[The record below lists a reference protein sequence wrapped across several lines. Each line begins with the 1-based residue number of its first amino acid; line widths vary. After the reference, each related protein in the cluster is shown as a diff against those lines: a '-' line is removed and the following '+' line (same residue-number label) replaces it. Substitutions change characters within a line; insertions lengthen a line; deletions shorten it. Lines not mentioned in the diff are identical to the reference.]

1 MKSKHSL
8 IITCLALAI
17 SGSANAA
24 STVLL
29 TDNFNSA
36 NSFDVNAAAATRQT
50 GTLPSAWDGYDN
62 DGDWQTQIENNYLLL
77 TGDGNSG
84 ALMGGESLTSN
95 YGAAAIGL
103 LSMSFDLRRASSN
116 NTTDWMS
123 VSISNSAFGENPWIL
138 DAGVA
143 FSVIFRANG
152 NTNIE
157 KGGGSATA
165 WSSNTANFSMVTI
178 VLSDTAGTGSAFNGN
193 GSLARIYD
201 ASNTLI
207 ATSGALP
214 QLTNAYFSL
223 GGYSTTSAGTIW
235 NVDNLNITTI
245 PEPSAALLGGLGLL
259 ALLRR
264 RR

>member
-1 MKSKHSL
+1 MKPKHLL
-8 IITCLALAI
+8 IITCLAFAI

-29 TDNFNSA
+29 TDNFNST
-36 NSFDVNAAAATRQT
+36 NTNNVNAAAATRQT

-62 DGDWQTQIENNYLLL
+62 DGDWQTQIENNHLLL
-77 TGDGNSG
+77 TGAGNSSE
-84 ALMGGESLTSN
+84 LMGGESLTGN
-95 YGAAAIGL
+95 YGAAAVGL
-103 LSMSFDLRRASSN
+103 LSMSFDLRLQTSN
-116 NTTDWMS
+116 NSTDWMS
-123 VSISNSAFGENPWIL
+123 ISISNSPFGANPWVA
-138 DAGVA
+138 DGGVA
-143 FSVIFRANG
+143 FSAIFRASG
-152 NTNIE
+152 NTSIVN
-157 KGGGSATA
+157 GGGSASA
-165 WSSNTANFSMVTI
+165 WTSNTANYSTVTI
-178 VLSDTAGTGSAFNGN
+178 VLSDSVGTGSAFNGN

-223 GGYSTTSAGTIW
+223 GGYSTTGAGTIW
-235 NVDNLNITTI
+235 EVDNLNITTV

>member
-1 MKSKHSL
+1 
-8 IITCLALAI
+8 
-17 SGSANAA
+17 
-24 STVLL
+24 
-29 TDNFNSA
+29 
-36 NSFDVNAAAATRQT
+36 
-50 GTLPSAWDGYDN
+50 LPSAWDGYDN
-62 DGDWQTQIENNYLLL
+62 DGDWQTQIEGGNHLLL
-77 TGDGNSG
+77 TGAGNSSE
-84 ALMGGESLTSN
+84 LMGGESLTSN

-103 LSMSFDLRRASSN
+103 LSMSFDLRLQTSN
-116 NTTDWMS
+116 NSTDWMS
-123 VSISNSAFGENPWIL
+123 VSISDAAFGGNPWVL

-143 FSVIFRANG
+143 FSVIFRASG
-152 NTNIE
+152 NTDITM
-157 KGGGSATA
+157 GGGSASA
-165 WSSNTANFSMVTI
+165 WTSNTANYSTVTI
-178 VLSDTAGTGSAFNGN
+178 VLSDSVGTGSAFNGN

-223 GGYSTTSAGTIW
+223 GGYSTTGAGTIW
-235 NVDNLNITTI
+235 EVDNLNISTI